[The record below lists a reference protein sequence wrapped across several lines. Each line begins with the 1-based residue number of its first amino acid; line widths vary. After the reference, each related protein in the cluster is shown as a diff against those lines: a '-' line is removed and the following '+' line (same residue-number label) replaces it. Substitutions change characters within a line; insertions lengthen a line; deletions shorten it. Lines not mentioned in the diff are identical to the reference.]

1 MSRCTAPGAAAFC
14 VQKNEP
20 SQALPQQSLR
30 KRFVSFENSFNK
42 TDGIDISI
50 CCRMRWLLIY
60 HLAEIRTFFAL
71 LIYQFPRGRLFAGGA
86 NGRKKRGVKGVPK
99 RRIL

>member
-42 TDGIDISI
+42 ADGIDISI
-50 CCRMRWLLIY
+50 CCVMRWLLIY

-71 LIYQFPRGRLFAGGA
+71 LIYQFPRGVCSRAERT
-86 NGRKKRGVKGVPK
+86 GRKRGE
-99 RRIL
+99 